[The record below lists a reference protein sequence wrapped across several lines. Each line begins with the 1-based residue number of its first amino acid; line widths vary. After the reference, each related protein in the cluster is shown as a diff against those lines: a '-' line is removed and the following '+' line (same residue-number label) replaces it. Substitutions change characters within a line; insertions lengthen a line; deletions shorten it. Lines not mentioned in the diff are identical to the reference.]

1 MTLDYNQRAKV
12 AREDKTMTSLTI
24 GELAKECGVRPDT
37 IRYYEGK
44 DILHPE
50 SRSEAGYRQ
59 YGKESLRTLR
69 FILRAKDLGFTLA
82 EIKTLLTLK
91 ASQTATCRDML
102 ERTDAKIAEAKENM
116 RHLNCMHD
124 ALEKL
129 SEACPGGDMPLSE
142 CPILDYLYPE
152 NLK

>member
-1 MTLDYNQRAKV
+1 
-12 AREDKTMTSLTI
+12 MTSLTI
-24 GELAKECGVRPDT
+24 GELAKKCGVRTDT

-44 DILHPE
+44 DLLRPE

-59 YGKESLRTLR
+59 YGQESLRTLR

-91 ASQTATCRDML
+91 ASQTAKCQDML
-102 ERTDAKIAEAKENM
+102 ERTENKMAEAKENM
-116 RHLNCMHD
+116 QHLNRMHA
-124 ALEKL
+124 ALENL